1 MFCLL
6 ADNNS
11 VMLLNGEFLS
21 EHALT
26 LRTSAWLSL
35 TAKAS
40 WQASTKAEFFRLQYT
55 CAAFLDKHFLATVNS
70 WQMFPA
76 AISCMM
82 FLSENHRLGI
92 HGFADWDL
100 SLRPFAWV
108 CWLKYMVQEHGYKW
122 KCWMQNVQNTF
133 RYQNPMLC
141 FRQPSILPA
150 LTIANYKHGLA
161 VDYQVTRTKENCNA
175 FEYFHLGSQ
184 ILALDGSFQL
194 VSLIHTLSLWRAML
208 LASSMTWK
216 FLAHRFQHQ
225 NAPMWRAMLLAS
237 SMTWKFLAHRFQHQN
252 APMVQEDAVRCV

>member
-6 ADNNS
+6 ADSNS
-11 VMLLNGEFLS
+11 VMLLSWESLS
-21 EHALT
+21 EHVFT
-26 LRTSAWLSL
+26 LRLSAWLSL

-40 WQASTKAEFFRLQYT
+40 WQASTKAEFFRLQNT

-100 SLRPFAWV
+100 SVRPFAWV
-108 CWLKYMVQEHGYKW
+108 CWLKYTVQEHGYKW

-133 RYQNPMLC
+133 SYQNPMLC

-216 FLAHRFQHQ
+216 FLAHWFQHQ